1 MKTKKRADMSESA
14 SRPTV
19 LVPSPL
25 IQFIDRTFEAERR
38 LMEAEF
44 RRLDAELEAHIRA
57 EDLRHQAGDAK
68 IEKANQV
75 LDYRLEEMNN
85 FRSQINQERQ
95 EYLRR
100 EIYERDHAALGERVK
115 TLEIVRGEQT
125 GRTAAYASMVALV
138 VIVAQIVLHFW
149 K

>member
-1 MKTKKRADMSESA
+1 MSESA
-14 SRPTV
+14 ARPN
-19 LVPSPL
+19 LQVPSPL
-25 IQFIDRTFEAERR
+25 MQFIDRTFEAERR
-38 LMEAEF
+38 LTEAEF
-44 RRLDAELEAHIRA
+44 RRLDAELEAHVRA
-57 EDLRHQAGDAK
+57 EDLRHLAGDAK

-100 EIYERDHAALGERVK
+100 EIYERENAALGERVK
-115 TLEIVRGEQT
+115 TLEIARGEQA
-125 GRTAAYASMVALV
+125 GRTAAYASVVAFV
-138 VIVAQIVLHFW
+138 VIVAQVVLHFW